1 MLSIDWNF
9 LLQSIPEPWMLGAAA
24 FIGLIASLP
33 LARLTRRLPQRLFDD
48 WAQAQAEDQAHTE
61 GQAQTDRQAHS
72 DGQAQRMPQEPAA
85 SICFVPLRGLAFVAF
100 TTGPIAVSLLALIQH
115 GLALETAALCLLGWT
130 LWVLAWI
137 DVETRLLPDMLTL
150 GLMWAGLLFNC
161 AELFAGLDQA
171 VIGAA
176 AGYCS
181 LWLLN
186 ALYKSWRGYDG
197 MGAGDFKLLAAIG
210 AWFGYPALPAVV
222 FIAASSGVIVGLI
235 LGFTGRR
242 EQGEAIA
249 FGPHLCLGAACIAFA
264 EQSLRPLLSP

>member
-1 MLSIDWNF
+1 MLSIDWNI
-9 LLQSIPEPWMLGAAA
+9 LLQSMPEPWMLGAAA

-48 WAQAQAEDQAHTE
+48 WAQAQVEDQAHT
-61 GQAQTDRQAHS
+61 

-85 SICFVPLRGLAFVAF
+85 SICFVPLKGLAFVAF

-130 LWVLAWI
+130 LWVLTWI

-235 LGFTGRR
+235 LGFTGR
-242 EQGEAIA
+242 
-249 FGPHLCLGAACIAFA
+249 
-264 EQSLRPLLSP
+264 

>member
-9 LLQSIPEPWMLGAAA
+9 LLQSMPEPWMLGAAA

-48 WAQAQAEDQAHTE
+48 WAQAQVEDQAHTD

-85 SICFVPLRGLAFVAF
+85 SICFVPLKGLAFVAF

-130 LWVLAWI
+130 LWVLTWI

-171 VIGAA
+171 VIGR
-176 AGYCS
+176 
-181 LWLLN
+181 L
-186 ALYKSWRGYDG
+186 R
-197 MGAGDFKLLAAIG
+197 
-210 AWFGYPALPAVV
+210 V
-222 FIAASSGVIVGLI
+222 IAAYGS
-235 LGFTGRR
+235 
-242 EQGEAIA
+242 
-249 FGPHLCLGAACIAFA
+249 
-264 EQSLRPLLSP
+264 